1 MEDTNLAILVD
12 AKTEYT
18 NQLVN
23 FLKGRSY
30 RCVKDIFD
38 ETKRECVTENKTDS
52 VFVTFQKNLSEI
64 PKWNE
69 NKIKDEY
76 EKMIIHSK
84 CDWLEELLTAV
95 FISHTRILTS
105 IHNKTNN
112 KKPINLTIPKPEN
125 FVHQCYIDIAR
136 IFWKSPYLFDDSIS
150 NYDFQRNRRDIEVMI
165 EKCIHETIRRQLPV
179 KVILKQY
186 LGDTF
191 KENSV
196 EDFAQMEDNMT
207 NKSKEN
213 LKQMVQ
219 QELKTMELE
228 TASPQEAT
236 ETHKETKDETKEES
250 LEATETP
257 EETKDETKEESLEAT
272 ETPDETPEETKDE
285 TKENITLTVN
295 EKPELDSN
303 QLFENE
309 DKNLLETIQL
319 DDLED
324 LSENLTI
331 DKKVYDLL
339 QENNIKEEVKE
350 ELETLNSDSIKKVSL
365 TEQPLVEKTTV
376 TKKDNYTFFNDAPP
390 LDLE

>member
-1 MEDTNLAILVD
+1 
-12 AKTEYT
+12 
-18 NQLVN
+18 
-23 FLKGRSY
+23 
-30 RCVKDIFD
+30 
-38 ETKRECVTENKTDS
+38 
-52 VFVTFQKNLSEI
+52 
-64 PKWNE
+64 
-69 NKIKDEY
+69 
-76 EKMIIHSK
+76 
-84 CDWLEELLTAV
+84 
-95 FISHTRILTS
+95 
-105 IHNKTNN
+105 
-112 KKPINLTIPKPEN
+112 
-125 FVHQCYIDIAR
+125 
-136 IFWKSPYLFDDSIS
+136 
-150 NYDFQRNRRDIEVMI
+150 
-165 EKCIHETIRRQLPV
+165 
-179 KVILKQY
+179 
-186 LGDTF
+186 
-191 KENSV
+191 
-196 EDFAQMEDNMT
+196 MEDNMT
-207 NKSKEN
+207 SKSKEN

-228 TASPQEAT
+228 TATPQEAT
-236 ETHKETKDETKEES
+236 ETH
-250 LEATETP
+250 

-272 ETPDETPEETKDE
+272 ETPDETPEETKDESLEATETPNETPEETKDE